1 MLALED
7 EGVGPNSSTTA
18 ANAGKSESAS
28 KDQAKPAAK
37 IIAQDQVG
45 PEFDPLANSEHS
57 SDQDES
63 DSKDSPQ
70 ADSDGIQDVVAK
82 DQADSDGIQDVVAK
96 DQGGQDFEPL
106 KAKRIV
112 GNP

>member
-1 MLALED
+1 MLYRTY
-7 EGVGPNSSTTA
+7 GTSA
-18 ANAGKSESAS
+18 ANAGKSKSAS
-28 KDQAKPAAK
+28 KGQAKPAAE

-45 PEFDPLANSEHS
+45 PEFDPLANSEQRSDPDERHS
-57 SDQDES
+57 
-63 DSKDSPQ
+63 KGSPE
-70 ADSDGIQDVVAK
+70 ADSDGIQDVVT
-82 DQADSDGIQDVVAK
+82 K